1 MEYTFLEDKLFKKNY
16 LNDLI
21 RKYYTPQ
28 QEENISDQI
37 SALKEWIIEFSGE
50 FFAKFFLSFSQII
63 RTPDNKK
70 ILICYQKFDLS
81 SCEIAIP
88 DVIEFDL
95 KLTSGIVL
103 EVIETIIQSKID
115 LYFYDRNS
123 DSVKPYQFNGNFVLE
138 KMNYSVISLHFVI
151 QAEN

>member
-37 SALKEWIIEFSGE
+37 SAL
-50 FFAKFFLSFSQII
+50 
-63 RTPDNKK
+63 
-70 ILICYQKFDLS
+70 KFDLS